1 MTIISTVIKNP
12 GVLVGTGLREG
23 MQNTT
28 ILTLSIQHRESGL
41 GKGGTKR
48 PECRKKQS
56 RKCMGRLRSSWRAV
70 KWQSRVTIL
79 SKTQRGG
86 TITDFKGFGVFSFL
100 Q

>member
-12 GVLVGTGLREG
+12 GVVVGTGQREG

-28 ILTLSIQHRESGL
+28 ILTFSIQQRETGL

-56 RKCMGRLRSSWRAV
+56 HKCITRLRSSWRAV
-70 KWQSRVTIL
+70 KWQSRVRML
-79 SKTQRGG
+79 SKTLRRGI
-86 TITDFKGFGVFSFL
+86 ITDFKGFGVFSFL

>member
-1 MTIISTVIKNP
+1 MTIISTAVKNP
-12 GVLVGTGLREG
+12 GVVARAGQREG

-28 ILTLSIQHRESGL
+28 ILTLSIQQRESGL

-56 RKCMGRLRSSWRAV
+56 RKRIGRLRSSWRAV
-70 KWQSRVTIL
+70 KRQSRVRIL

-86 TITDFKGFGVFSFL
+86 IITDFKEFGVFSFL